1 MEEKGLDE
9 SFSID
14 KKWVEKSLKRSI
26 KTDNG
31 FNIKGNLT
39 DFEDPMKYT
48 VKQNQDG
55 TIDIII
61 KNVTFYEEK

>member
-1 MEEKGLDE
+1 MR
-9 SFSID
+9 
-14 KKWVEKSLKRSI
+14 KSLKKEDI

-31 FNIKGNLT
+31 FDIKGNLT

-61 KNVTFYEEK
+61 KNVHFMKKSNLYT